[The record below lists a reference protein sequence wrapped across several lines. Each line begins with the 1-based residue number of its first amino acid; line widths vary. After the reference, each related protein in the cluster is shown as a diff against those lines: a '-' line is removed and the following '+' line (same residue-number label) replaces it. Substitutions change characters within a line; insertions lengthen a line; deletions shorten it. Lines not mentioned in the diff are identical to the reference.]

1 MRRVH
6 GGGAECRSSVLAAC
20 YGDRMRFVLAAIA
33 AITLVGTLVGCS
45 PPKVAPR
52 EAIAGTS
59 GTTRV
64 LVFTAVDCPI
74 ANAYA
79 PELARLAAFAN
90 ERDLTMILVYPD
102 PSTTVEAAQRHVKEY
117 AIPLPVCCDPTHE
130 LVRVTGATVTPEAA
144 VIRIDDAGAV
154 TVLYRGRIDNH
165 WASIGQ
171 RRVRTTSYDLRD
183 AMEAVT
189 EGREPKRSR
198 TQAIGCTIEPVAADA
213 PAPTA
218 GQ

>member
-1 MRRVH
+1 
-6 GGGAECRSSVLAAC
+6 
-20 YGDRMRFVLAAIA
+20 MRFVFAAIA
-33 AITLVGTLVGCS
+33 FLTLSAALAGTLVGCS
-45 PPKVAPR
+45 TPKIAPS
-52 EAIAGTS
+52 EAVAGTG

-79 PELARLAAFAN
+79 PELARLAAFAK

-165 WASIGQ
+165 WAGIGQ
-171 RRVRTTSYDLRD
+171 RRAQTTSYDLRD
-183 AMEAVT
+183 AMEAVA

-198 TQAIGCTIEPVAADA
+198 TQAIGCTIEPVPGAATSA
-213 PAPTA
+213 SP